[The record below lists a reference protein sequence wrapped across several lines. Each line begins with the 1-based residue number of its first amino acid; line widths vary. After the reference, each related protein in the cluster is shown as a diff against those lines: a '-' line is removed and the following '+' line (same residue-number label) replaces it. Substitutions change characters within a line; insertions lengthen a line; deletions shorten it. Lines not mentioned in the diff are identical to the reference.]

1 MRAFLIGI
9 GVIILALV
17 GLIVANINNVPK
29 LDEEVKAAWSQVQ
42 NQYKRRAD
50 LIPNLVSTV
59 QGYAKH
65 EKETLTAVIEA
76 RNSAISASSVE
87 EKESA
92 NKGLSTALKS
102 IFALAESYPDLKA
115 NEGFVKL
122 QTQLSDIEE
131 KLLQAR
137 KYYNAVIREF
147 NNLVEMFPSSFVA
160 NIMHQKKRGYL
171 EIEEEAKKR
180 VDIKF

>member
-1 MRAFLIGI
+1 MAIW
-9 GVIILALV
+9 IILA
-17 GLIVANINNVPK
+17 IVIVIGIWYVSIYNKIIRMKNRIEASFAQIDAHLK
-29 LDEEVKAAWSQVQ
+29 QR
-42 NQYKRRAD
+42 YD
-50 LIPNLVSTV
+50 LIPNLVEIV
-59 QGYAKH
+59 KGYAKH

-76 RNSAISASSVE
+76 RNSALSATSVE

-92 NKGLSTALKS
+92 NKGLSSALKTV
-102 IFALAESYPDLKA
+102 FALAESYPDLKA

-122 QTQLSDIEE
+122 QTQLSEIEE

-147 NNLVEMFPSSFVA
+147 NNLVEVFPSSIVA
-160 NIMHQKKRGYL
+160 NIMHQSKRSYL
-171 EIEEEAKKR
+171 EIEEAAKER